1 MKLKDF
7 YQLSNES
14 KKKKKITINKKNML
28 TSIKIKK
35 ENEKQNE
42 CKCINM

>member
-1 MKLKDF
+1 MKLKNF

-14 KKKKKITINKKNML
+14 LKIYYYKNIL

-35 ENEKQNE
+35 TIKDIYLLDMGV
-42 CKCINM
+42 K